1 MTDTTVTDPQTQID
15 MQVAIANAQATANA
29 AEANKQRKLEA
40 LRMAQHTLVENK
52 RNLPVESRQITAQEI
67 TAFADTLTTYV
78 NG

>member
-1 MTDTTVTDPQTQID
+1 MALTTEQQAQVD
-15 MQVAIANAQATANA
+15 MQVAIANAQAAANI
-29 AEANKQRKLEA
+29 AEANKQRRLQA
-40 LRMAQHTLVENK
+40 LHIANNTLLENK